1 MQASNAPSKSPVPF
15 AEGGSKNTIPV
26 ASQIGV
32 TPGLASFTD
41 GFPPLTMTPL
51 AAGGVP
57 PRGQDFNGILY
68 FLSAA
73 VRWKQAGG
81 SYVYDLS
88 FATSVGGYPKGAIL
102 LKADLSGFWIS
113 TVDSNVANPDTGG
126 AGWADPMTG
135 RLINVQ
141 VFPTAG
147 TFTYTPT
154 SGTRSIVVEVQG
166 AGGAGGGS
174 QATGASTVSTCPGGN
189 AGAYGKSR
197 IVTGFASVSVMVG
210 APGSGVLGASGGS
223 GGASSFGA
231 LVSAPGGQGGQS
243 YTAGAAPVF
252 CINNSAQTSAT
263 GGNIVNA
270 SGGRGQPGAATSV
283 TFGGSGEGGASVYG
297 SGGRGIGVVA
307 TPTNGVAGVAPGS
320 GGSGGAGGAGA
331 GATTGG
337 TGAPGIVI
345 VWEYA

>member
-1 MQASNAPSKSPVPF
+1 MATRIYKTPF
-15 AEGGSKNTIPV
+15 AATGDKEVLATADQPDGKVSLSAGWTPDYELPSDNPNYRPV
-26 ASQIGV
+26 GRAEMNGV
-32 TPGLASFTD
+32 INEVTEAL
-41 GFPPLTMTPL
+41 
-51 AAGGVP
+51 GGVQLH
-57 PRGQDFNGILY
+57 G
-68 FLSAA
+68 
-73 VRWKQAGG
+73 
-81 SYVYDLS
+81 
-88 FATSVGGYPKGAIL
+88 FATWQDIDGGWPSGAHV
-102 LKADLSGFWIS
+102 LSGD
-113 TVDSNVANPDTGG
+113 TVYRSDVNNNTTNPGTGG
-126 AGWADPMTG
+126 AGWSQPFAG
-135 RLINVQ
+135 RLLNVQ

-270 SGGRGQPGAATSV
+270 SGGRGQPSAATSV

-320 GGSGGAGGAGA
+320 GGSGGGGGAGA